1 MKKIAIAAIVLASA
15 SCAMARNKPDYQDG
29 KIVQME
35 SVPCGYQEKANAS
48 PASDVLG
55 TNAQDKTSLR
65 LLCQEYTVETDLV
78 TYRIRPKEQKHATL
92 VAIGG
97 EAHFRLA
104 KDKLLL
110 ETPDGSSK
118 EREFVV
124 VSMKPREFATVRL
137 HGTY

>member
-1 MKKIAIAAIVLASA
+1 MKKFAIAAIVLASA
-15 SCAMARNKPDYQDG
+15 SCAMAKNRPDYQDG

-35 SVPCGYQEKANAS
+35 SVPCSYQRASAS
-48 PASDVLG
+48 PAGEVLG
-55 TNAQDKTSLR
+55 TGSQDKSSQQ

-78 TYRIRPKEQKHATL
+78 TYRIRPKDQKHAAL

-110 ETPDGSSK
+110 ETADSSTK

-124 VSMKPREFATVRL
+124 VSMKPREFVTVRL